1 MWIEL
6 YIGLPSSLVLMSC
19 GLKKADCLAARGYD
33 VAWSIFNSQRGILML
48 NFAFALM
55 LTFAL
60 PQAAEQEQETAQIS
74 AEAEAVLEKFIEA
87 KGGRDALEKI
97 ENYHFTADLLV
108 DGQKAAMVDVFQA
121 VNRNLYIERLTDG
134 SVRKSGTDG
143 EIAWRVESDDEVQIL
158 TGQERRDFMRH
169 NSTIHE
175 SLEWINQ
182 YESIFHVDKKT
193 IQNQEVDHLIFVA
206 ADNRQINRYFS
217 TASGLLIQE
226 EQVVAWNGGSVIQIS
241 EISDYRKVNDM
252 VVSHRRI
259 NRFGSEFS
267 SEFIMN
273 EHETN
278 TLEDSVFEIP
288 DEVKK
293 VLAKER
299 L

>member
-87 KGGRDALEKI
+87 KGGRDTMEKI
-97 ENYHFTADLLV
+97 ENWHFSGELLIDGKKTAT
-108 DGQKAAMVDVFQA
+108 VDVFQA
-121 VNRNLYIERLTDG
+121 ANRNLYVERLTDDL
-134 SVRKSGTDG
+134 VRKSGTDG
-143 EIAWRVESDDEVQIL
+143 EIAWRVNADGEAQVL

-169 NSTIHE
+169 NSTVHE

-182 YESIFHVDKKT
+182 YEAILHVGKKT

-217 TASGLLIQE
+217 TTSGLLIQE
-226 EQVVAWNGGSVIQIS
+226 EQVIAWNGGSVIQIS
-241 EISDYRKVNDM
+241 EISDYREVSNM
-252 VVSHRRI
+252 VVSHRRV
-259 NRFGSEFS
+259 NRFDSGNTF
-267 SEFIMN
+267 EFILN

-278 TLEDSVFEIP
+278 TVEDSVFEIP

-293 VLAKER
+293 VLAKEK

>member
-1 MWIEL
+1 
-6 YIGLPSSLVLMSC
+6 
-19 GLKKADCLAARGYD
+19 
-33 VAWSIFNSQRGILML
+33 ML
-48 NFAFALM
+48 NLAFALM
-55 LTFAL
+55 FTFAL

-87 KGGRDALEKI
+87 KGGRDALEKVK
-97 ENYHFTADLLV
+97 NYHYAADLVV
-108 DGQKAAMVDVFQA
+108 DGQKVAKIKGFQA
-121 VNRNLYIERLTDG
+121 ANRNLMTIERLTDG
-134 SVRKSGTDG
+134 AVVRKSGTDG
-143 EIAWRVESDDEVQIL
+143 EIAWRVESDGEVQIL
-158 TGQERRDFMRH
+158 TGQELRDFMRH
-169 NSTIHE
+169 NSTVHE

-182 YESIFHVDKKT
+182 YESIFHVGKKT

-241 EISDYRKVNDM
+241 EISDYRKVNNM

>member
-1 MWIEL
+1 
-6 YIGLPSSLVLMSC
+6 
-19 GLKKADCLAARGYD
+19 
-33 VAWSIFNSQRGILML
+33 ML
-48 NFAFALM
+48 NFAFTLS

-60 PQAAEQEQETAQIS
+60 PQAAAQEQETAQIS

-97 ENYHFTADLLV
+97 ENYHYTADLLV

-121 VNRNLYIERLTDG
+121 ANRNLYVERFTDD

-143 EIAWRVESDDEVQIL
+143 ETAWRVHADGEAQVM

-169 NSTIHE
+169 NSTVHE
-175 SLEWINQ
+175 SLVWINQ
-182 YESIFHVDKKT
+182 YESIFHVGKKT
-193 IQNQEVDHLIFVA
+193 IQNQKVDHLIFVA

-217 TASGLLIQE
+217 TTSGLLIQE
-226 EQVVAWNGGSVIQIS
+226 EQVIAWNGGSAIQIS
-241 EISDYRKVNDM
+241 EISDYREVSNM
-252 VVSHRRI
+252 LVSHRRV
-259 NRFGSEFS
+259 NRFDSGNTF
-267 SEFIMN
+267 EFILN

-278 TLEDSVFEIP
+278 TVEDSVFEIP

-293 VLAKER
+293 VLAKEK